1 MVKVTWVSTVYLGA
15 RKQFLNFAEACS
27 TPSTTSPVTSSS
39 HFCGR
44 EMACGRRCCEAGWC
58 KVLKDTEDD
67 CLGDGLLSW
76 VGDLGLLVQV
86 IYIYIFLKNFGLI
99 FPPGYLSK

>member
-1 MVKVTWVSTVYLGA
+1 MPGSSFSILPKHVLLLLQH
-15 RKQFLNFAEACS
+15 RML
-27 TPSTTSPVTSSS
+27 PLLPTSVA
-39 HFCGR
+39 
-44 EMACGRRCCEAGWC
+44 EMACSRRCCEAGWG

-67 CLGDGLLSW
+67 CFGDGLLSR

-86 IYIYIFLKNFGLI
+86 IYIYICLKKFGFI